1 MKEPTTDKSSR
12 GPSWPGSDS
21 SGAPPGGYSAYHSSQ
36 ILRGSSVRCVK
47 EPTFDTTSR
56 RPSWPDSDSSG
67 APPGGY
73 SAYRSSQILRGSSVR
88 CVKEPTSDTTSR
100 GSSWPVSHKGNIS
113 LYLVLC
119 ITSQILCGDYVTNMK
134 VTNAYHDKVRALLW
148 RMGHY
153 LIALVWAYVLY
164 TINSNDCN
172 GRQMGNSSS
181 QQPVCGNLNG
191 CTSAPQ
197 CAVEDFTQRMHLR
210 TAMCVEDFLWN
221 LGLCAARRR
230 RQGNKRS
237 EGTGPCTAASFPK
250 CATSTLRRRTYTS
263 ASAAPR
269 ERATSKPTELLQAN
283 AAAFQRQAQTAAT
296 SREVVGW
303 SS

>member
-1 MKEPTTDKSSR
+1 MKEPTTDKSSRGPSWPDSDSSGAPPGGYSSFLSSQILRGSSVRCVKEPTTDKSSR

-134 VTNAYHDKVRALLW
+134 VTNAYHDKFRALLW

-181 QQPVCGNLNG
+181 QQPVCGNLNR

-197 CAVEDFTQRMHLR
+197 CASRTSHNGCTTQSAQHSPLLHVRGHPRALPSGGAFGFMLWKVGEALLR
-210 TAMCVEDFLWN
+210 AVQ
-221 LGLCAARRR
+221 RRLHYHDR
-230 RQGNKRS
+230 GH
-237 EGTGPCTAASFPK
+237 
-250 CATSTLRRRTYTS
+250 
-263 ASAAPR
+263 
-269 ERATSKPTELLQAN
+269 
-283 AAAFQRQAQTAAT
+283 
-296 SREVVGW
+296 
-303 SS
+303 